1 MHGQRASQYGRGRG
15 SYREGHDKSQT
26 PEKGGRSSMRM
37 KKAISFDPKE
47 YMVAQCSVHD
57 IEVYKQVF
65 DYLDDDYDGMLTP
78 MDLRKCIRDFGGYK
92 PGRPFVYVAMSVFDT
107 DDGGQI
113 TFNEFVKLM
122 TRHPCDIDT
131 EEDIRRIFENFDED
145 GKGYITEEDL
155 VAAAEELG
163 EEITS
168 QEIKEMINHCDP
180 KGEGKISLDAFI
192 TFNKRKTFD

>member
-1 MHGQRASQYGRGRG
+1 
-15 SYREGHDKSQT
+15 
-26 PEKGGRSSMRM
+26 MRM

-47 YMVAQCSVHD
+47 YMIAECSVHD

-113 TFNEFVKLM
+113 TFNEFVKLT
-122 TRHPCDIDT
+122 TRHPCDTDT
-131 EEDIRRIFENFDED
+131 EEDIKRIFENFDED
-145 GKGYITEEDL
+145 GKGYINEDDL

-163 EEITS
+163 EEVS
-168 QEIKEMINHCDP
+168 PQEIKEMINNCDP
-180 KGEGKISLDAFI
+180 TGEGKISLEAFI
-192 TFNKRKTFD
+192 AFNKRKTFD